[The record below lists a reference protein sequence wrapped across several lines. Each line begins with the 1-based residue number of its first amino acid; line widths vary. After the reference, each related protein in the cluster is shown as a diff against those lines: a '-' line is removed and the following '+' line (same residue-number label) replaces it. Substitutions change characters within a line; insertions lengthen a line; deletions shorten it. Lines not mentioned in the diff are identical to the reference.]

1 MERDGAAI
9 HLGTMGSAETR
20 ALDRDESN
28 TASLSPRRQLS
39 ALRTIRNIP
48 CSHPIVSSPRLLPMQ
63 PADKSNLIR
72 SEAELKLEQV
82 RYLPLTDAGV
92 LGVLI
97 RCLTSLAK
105 TKQSG

>member
-1 MERDGAAI
+1 M
-9 HLGTMGSAETR
+9 
-20 ALDRDESN
+20 
-28 TASLSPRRQLS
+28 SPILRRQVPADNCPLS
-39 ALRTIRNIP
+39 EQYATDP
-48 CSHPIVSSPRLLPMQ
+48 VPTPIVSSPRLLPMQ

>member
-1 MERDGAAI
+1 
-9 HLGTMGSAETR
+9 
-20 ALDRDESN
+20 
-28 TASLSPRRQLS
+28 
-39 ALRTIRNIP
+39 
-48 CSHPIVSSPRLLPMQ
+48 MQ

>member
-1 MERDGAAI
+1 M
-9 HLGTMGSAETR
+9 TR
-20 ALDRDESN
+20 TQSISVRSEHVITTFRWARVPNS
-28 TASLSPRRQLS
+28 
-39 ALRTIRNIP
+39 
-48 CSHPIVSSPRLLPMQ
+48 RLLPMQ